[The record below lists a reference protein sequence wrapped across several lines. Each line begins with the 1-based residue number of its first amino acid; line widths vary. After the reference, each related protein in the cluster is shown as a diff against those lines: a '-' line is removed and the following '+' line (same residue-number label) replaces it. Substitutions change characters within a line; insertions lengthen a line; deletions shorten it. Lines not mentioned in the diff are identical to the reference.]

1 MKKYLIFTIL
11 FMVLFAFQST
21 EIFAGAFKTLTVS
34 LDRKELI
41 TPQDGPDY
49 DPPIHRSPADAYI
62 CSITPENGVEISGTT
77 DEIISY
83 EIWDATGTVCIAYFT
98 NEEEF
103 VEYLFSLN
111 GDFQL
116 VFFFED
122 YTLTG
127 EITVD

>member
-1 MKKYLIFTIL
+1 MNRFVAFCITFMLTIMSAESL
-11 FMVLFAFQST
+11 MACGTTLRTVLYMQTNYSPQYEEYEDEKGNRFVALT
-21 EIFAGAFKTLTVS
+21 CTVS
-34 LDRKELI
+34 R
-41 TPQDGPDY
+41 
-49 DPPIHRSPADAYI
+49 
-62 CSITPENGVEISGTT
+62 ENGVEISGTT

>member
-1 MKKYLIFTIL
+1 MNKFFAILIGFIL
-11 FMVLFAFQST
+11 SMSFSEHCVAKDGYQVITLFKQENHSIRRIKVNEDDKGNRFVAVT
-21 EIFAGAFKTLTVS
+21 CTVS
-34 LDRKELI
+34 
-41 TPQDGPDY
+41 Q
-49 DPPIHRSPADAYI
+49 
-62 CSITPENGVEISGTT
+62 ENGVEISGTT

-122 YTLTG
+122 YTLIG